1 MSGLR
6 PLLLLVSSVAY
17 GLGISL
23 PLMRFEKLFLFSET
37 PSLIDI
43 CLDLWRENEVF
54 LFLLVAA
61 FSLVLPLLKLNAAF
75 YAVLNRR
82 YAQGWL
88 TKLSRWSMMDV
99 LLVALIIFAAKT
111 SGLANAFSQPGVW
124 FFATSTLTVAVA
136 PAGLKGK

>member
-88 TKLSRWSMMDV
+88 RKLSRWSMMDV

-136 PAGLKGK
+136 TAGLKGK